1 MEIRVIRP
9 FSLLDKQPQ
18 IEKKI
23 TKWHVRLS
31 GMVLLN
37 DCLGDVGAL

>member
-1 MEIRVIRP
+1 MEIRAIKA

-23 TKWHVRLS
+23 TKWHVCLN